1 VIRNWKKINIKN
13 TFESDT
19 LRGGYRFLGP
29 TLILFLLFLLDPS
42 LLQAGINSKAKGE
55 FYALR
60 HQCIITLKNSKALG
74 SRSRVE
80 GLSRRCMAFQKK
92 YPATRYAP
100 RTLYLSGMLWEGLYT
115 HTKYVSDWNQSL
127 KSYSRVIAL
136 YPESSLA
143 DDALFRRGV
152 LYLKIG
158 LSRLA
163 LTEFKKILY
172 RYPKSDLS
180 NVTKAHIRRLSHKE
194 KKSEKPSVP
203 RSCTSLVTFNGFRYW
218 SNEKYA
224 RVVMDFSSKVPFH
237 FRSVSTSNGTK
248 LIFTLD
254 EPFTLHC
261 SQWKVRGKR
270 GNFFKYAEL
279 KRGSY
284 SSSVIILFGTKA
296 QSKVFTLASPFRIVI
311 DAIKGNKAQDNNK
324 KRLPSKTPP
333 YRNHKDFLI
342 CLDPGHGGKDP
353 GATGPHG
360 VKEKDVVLRIAR
372 LLREKLVKK
381 YGYRVIMTRNRDVY
395 IPLEERVA
403 FANSKG
409 ADLFISIHINASRNR
424 RLQGISTFCLSN
436 TSDKK
441 SLRLA
446 ARENGIPLSKMSNV
460 DKILN
465 DMLFSEK
472 YNESYKVAHIIH
484 QSLIHGARQYNPRI
498 RNLGVRFA
506 PFYVLAGAK
515 MPSILLELDFIS
527 NPYVEKRLVH
537 YRYIN
542 RLADGIAKGVVKTSR
557 SINVAR
563 NYFN

>member
-1 VIRNWKKINIKN
+1 VIRNRKKKIHLNN
-13 TFESDT
+13 FSESDT
-19 LRGGYRFLGP
+19 LQGGYRFLGLV
-29 TLILFLLFLLDPS
+29 LILLLLFLLEPS
-42 LLQAGINSKAKGE
+42 LLQAGKSSKAKGE

-60 HQCIITLKNSKALG
+60 LQCIKTLKNSKALG
-74 SRSRVE
+74 SHARVE
-80 GLSRRCMAFQKK
+80 GLSHRCMAFQKK
-92 YPATRYAP
+92 YPTTRYAP
-100 RTLYLSGMLWEGLYT
+100 RALYLSGMLWEGLYT

-127 KSYSRVIAL
+127 RFYSRVIAL

-172 RYPKSDLS
+172 KYPKSDLLK
-180 NVTKAHIRRLSHKE
+180 VTKAHIRRLTHEGGKG
-194 KKSEKPSVP
+194 KRTPTPKSCS
-203 RSCTSLVTFNGFRYW
+203 SLVTFNGFRYW
-218 SNEKYA
+218 SNDRYA

-237 FRSVSTSNGTK
+237 FRSVSTSSGTK

-270 GNFFKYAEL
+270 GDFFKYAEL
-279 KRGSY
+279 HRGNY
-284 SSSVIILFGTKA
+284 SSSVVVLFSAKA
-296 QSKVFTLASPFRIVI
+296 QSKVFTLVSPFRIVI
-311 DAIKGNKAQDNNK
+311 DAIKGNKGKNNEG
-324 KRLPSKTPP
+324 LSKPAP
-333 YRNHKDFLI
+333 YRNHQDFLI

-381 YGYRVIMTRNRDVY
+381 YGYKVIMTRNRDVY

-409 ADLFISIHINASRNR
+409 VDLSISIHINASRNR

-446 ARENGIPLSKMSNV
+446 ARENGIPFSKMSNV

-484 QSLIHGARQYNPRI
+484 KSLIQGARQYNPRV

-542 RLADGIAKGVVKTSR
+542 RLADGIAKGIVKTSR